1 MRTCKTLCPTE
12 RTIYQPE
19 LLVCPICSGPL
30 ALYNYL
36 AWDKTVQT
44 LDSVLSIASRP
55 GRCADPTCPGYTM
68 RLLSAGG
75 QQIAMPGST
84 YGYDV
89 LARIG
94 WLRQERRATYA
105 EIQAEL
111 SHQVQISKTHVR
123 YLYHQFYL
131 PLLACHA
138 RQHWARLE
146 QAAQQHQGL
155 IIALDGLAPEG
166 GEPQLWFIR
175 ELLTGLAL
183 RSGWLSQQDHA
194 TFEAFLEPVA
204 QLPWPI
210 LAVLSDKQK
219 GLLPAVAK
227 VLPHSW
233 HQFCQGH
240 YLKNLAEPLA
250 EADEAF
256 KVELRKTIRQKV
268 GDLIR
273 AEKPADSAEA
283 GVLTVT
289 GLLPSPLTA
298 ETPPTAKP
306 EPVSTVNPEAMEVP
320 PTANSESASTV
331 SPETAEAREIAD
343 SLTRRIRYLLTL
355 KGRPPFRLAGIEM
368 YQRLQEVTTLMD
380 ELLTHRSDPR
390 LERLSRG
397 IGDALATF
405 ASDYQSLAQGAE
417 WLRDIAAIL
426 EPPTDHQ
433 VTGEQVA
440 QRLRTYL
447 GDLGHLPDL
456 SPPLDAFRCH
466 LDKVSLSYWP
476 GLFHCY
482 DWQNLP
488 RTDNGL
494 ESHFRDTKRQLLR
507 TTGQKRQT
515 RHALQRTGAW
525 ELLPRPPTEA
535 QRLTALRQV
544 PQADLREEQQRF
556 QQHQTRFRLHT
567 RSTRHANAQMNKLR
581 QRWLALPP
589 IPTG

>member
-1 MRTCKTLCPTE
+1 MRTSKTLCPTE

-19 LLVCPICSGPL
+19 LPACPVCSGSL
-30 ALYNYL
+30 VLYNYL

-55 GRCADPTCPGYTM
+55 GHCADPTCPGHTM
-68 RLLSAGG
+68 RLLSAQG

-94 WLRQERRATYA
+94 WLRQERRETYP

-111 SHQVQISKTHVR
+111 LRQVQISKTHVR

-138 RQHWARLE
+138 RQHWAQLE
-146 QAAQQHQGL
+146 QAAQQHGGL

-210 LAVLSDKQK
+210 RAVLSDKQT
-219 GLLPAVAK
+219 GLLPAVHK
-227 VLPHSW
+227 VLPHSS

-240 YLKNLAEPLA
+240 YLKNLAEPLS

-256 KVELRKTIRQKV
+256 KVELRKTIRQEV
-268 GDLIR
+268 GNLIR

-289 GLLPSPLTA
+289 GLLPSPLAAKAPLTA
-298 ETPPTAKP
+298 NP
-306 EPVSTVNPEAMEVP
+306 EPVSTVNSEATEVFPTTNPESV
-320 PTANSESASTV
+320 STV
-331 SPETAEAREIAD
+331 NPETAEAYEIVD

-368 YQRLQEVTTLMD
+368 YQRLHEVTTLTD
-380 ELLTHRSDPR
+380 DLLTHRSDSR
-390 LERLSRG
+390 LERLSKG
-397 IGDALATF
+397 IGGALATF

-417 WLRDIAAIL
+417 WLRDISAIL

-433 VTGEQVA
+433 VTSEQVA
-440 QRLRTYL
+440 QHLRTYL
-447 GDLGHLPDL
+447 DDLGHLPDL
-456 SPPLDAFRCH
+456 PPPLDAFRQH
-466 LDKVSLSYWP
+466 LDKVSTSYWP

-482 DWQNLP
+482 DLQDLP

-507 TTGQKRQT
+507 TTGQKGQT

-535 QRLTALRQV
+535 QRLVALRQV
-544 PQADLREEQQRF
+544 PQVDLREEQQRF
-556 QQHQTRFRLHT
+556 QQHQARFRLHT
-567 RSTRHANAQMNKLR
+567 RSTRRANAQMNKLR
-581 QRWLALPP
+581 QRWLALPLVS
-589 IPTG
+589 TG

>member
-1 MRTCKTLCPTE
+1 MRTPKTLYPTE
-12 RTIYQPE
+12 RTIYRPE
-19 LLVCPICSGPL
+19 LLACPVCSGPL

-44 LDSVLSIASRP
+44 MEGVLSIASRP
-55 GRCADPTCPGYTM
+55 GHCADPACSGHAM
-68 RLLSAGG
+68 QLLSAEG
-75 QQIAMPGST
+75 QQIALSGST

-89 LARIG
+89 LVRIG
-94 WLRQERRATYA
+94 WLRQERRETYP

-111 SHQVQISKTHVR
+111 SRQVQISTTHVR
-123 YLYHQFYL
+123 YLYRQFYL
-131 PLLACHA
+131 PLLACQV

-183 RSGWLSQQDHA
+183 RSGWLSQQDQA
-194 TFEAFLEPVA
+194 TFEAFLGPVA

-256 KVELRKTIRQKV
+256 KVELRKTIRQEV
-268 GDLIR
+268 GNLIR
-273 AEKPADSAEA
+273 AERPADAAEA

-289 GLLPSPLTA
+289 GLLPSPLAA
-298 ETPPTAKP
+298 ETPPKANL
-306 EPVSTVNPEAMEVP
+306 EPVSTVNPE
-320 PTANSESASTV
+320 TAK
-331 SPETAEAREIAD
+331 ARQIID
-343 SLTRRIRYLLTL
+343 SLARRIRYLLTL

-380 ELLTHRSDPR
+380 ELLTHRPDPC
-390 LERLSRG
+390 LGRLSQG
-397 IGDALATF
+397 LTDALVAF
-405 ASDYQSLAQGAE
+405 AEDYQSLAQGAQ

-426 EPPTDHQ
+426 EPTTDHQ

-440 QRLRTYL
+440 QDLRIYL
-447 GDLGHLPDL
+447 NELNRLPDL
-456 SPPLDAFRCH
+456 SPPSDAFRQH
-466 LDKVSLSYWP
+466 LDKVSVSYWP

-482 DWQNLP
+482 DLQNLP

-507 TTGQKRQT
+507 TTGQKGQT

-535 QRLTALRQV
+535 QRLATLRQV
-544 PQADLREEQQRF
+544 PRADLQEEQQRF
-556 QQHQTRFRLHT
+556 QQHQARFHLHT
-567 RSTRHANAQMNKLR
+567 RSTRRANAQMNKLR
-581 QRWLALPP
+581 QLWLALPP
-589 IPTG
+589 ISTG

>member
-1 MRTCKTLCPTE
+1 
-12 RTIYQPE
+12 
-19 LLVCPICSGPL
+19 
-30 ALYNYL
+30 
-36 AWDKTVQT
+36 
-44 LDSVLSIASRP
+44 
-55 GRCADPTCPGYTM
+55 M
-68 RLLSAGG
+68 RLLSAQG

-94 WLRQERRATYA
+94 WLRQERRETYA
-105 EIQAEL
+105 EIQAGL
-111 SHQVQISKTHVR
+111 SSQVQISRTHVR
-123 YLYHQFYL
+123 YLYQQFYL
-131 PLLACHA
+131 PLLACHV
-138 RQHWARLE
+138 RQHWAQLE

-183 RSGWLSQQDHA
+183 RSGWLSRQDHT

-210 LAVLSDKQK
+210 LVVVSDKQK
-219 GLLPAVAK
+219 GLLPAVDK
-227 VLPHSW
+227 VLPHSQ

-240 YLKNLAEPLA
+240 YLQNLAEPLA

-256 KVELRKTIRQKV
+256 KVELRKAIRQEV

-273 AEKPADSAEA
+273 AEKPADTPE
-283 GVLTVT
+283 GNVLTVT
-289 GLLPSPLTA
+289 GLLPSPLAAEVPSTA
-298 ETPPTAKP
+298 SP
-306 EPVSTVNPEAMEVP
+306 EPVSTVNPETAEVS
-320 PTANSESASTV
+320 PTANLKPVSTV
-331 SPETAEAREIAD
+331 NPEAVEVSSTTADSEPVSTVNPETAEAREIVD

-368 YQRLQEVTTLMD
+368 YQHLQEVTTLMD
-380 ELLTHRSDPR
+380 ELLIHRPDPSM
-390 LERLSRG
+390 ERLSQG
-397 IGDALATF
+397 VGEALATC
-405 ASDYQSLAQGAE
+405 ASDYQDLAQGAE
-417 WLRDIAAIL
+417 WLTDISAIL

-433 VTGEQVA
+433 VAGEQVA

-456 SPPLDAFRCH
+456 SPPLDAFRRH
-466 LDKVSLSYWP
+466 LDKVSMSYWP

-482 DWQNLP
+482 DLQHLP
-488 RTDNGL
+488 RTNNGL

-507 TTGQKRQT
+507 TTGQKGQT
-515 RHALQRTGAW
+515 RRALQRTGAW

-535 QRLTALRQV
+535 QRLGALRQV
-544 PQADLREEQQRF
+544 PQADLQKERQRF
-556 QQHQTRFRLHT
+556 QQHQARFRLHT
-567 RSTRHANAQMNKLR
+567 RSTRRANAQMSKLR